1 MTLPSDV
8 VTFLSS
14 IIVLTR
20 NGKYLDYASIAFSE
34 RYVGV
39 EVQLFSLLEAEG

>member
-1 MTLPSDV
+1 MTLLSDV
-8 VTFLSS
+8 VIFLSS

-20 NGKYLDYASIAFSE
+20 NGIFLDCATIVFSE

-39 EVQLFSLLEAEG
+39 EEQLFSLLEAEG